1 MSLEKNIKI
10 IHNGGIGV
18 FPTDTLYGIVG
29 SAFSK
34 TAVERIYKVKGRH
47 KQKPFIILISSIND
61 IKKFGIV
68 LNKTQKEFLN
78 DVWPGPVSVIVPCT
92 TKKFEYLHR
101 DKKSLAF
108 RLPKKKRVVD
118 FVAKTGPL
126 VAPSANP
133 QGMIPAH
140 TIMDAKDYFGSEVD
154 FYVGGGVL
162 DNAPSKIIFLTET
175 GIQVLRD

>member
-68 LNKTQKEFLN
+68 LNKTQKEFLWLAN
-78 DVWPGPVSVIVPCT
+78 LLRWFFECCLVYCLFGETKGFPQENQCVHNCPC
-92 TKKFEYLHR
+92 KSGCKYLYYQYHYTAIFHGRGEGCYPFPPEETWLTFNFR
-101 DKKSLAF
+101 D
-108 RLPKKKRVVD
+108 
-118 FVAKTGPL
+118 
-126 VAPSANP
+126 
-133 QGMIPAH
+133 
-140 TIMDAKDYFGSEVD
+140 
-154 FYVGGGVL
+154 
-162 DNAPSKIIFLTET
+162 
-175 GIQVLRD
+175 